1 MKSNKVKAI
10 SDKLS
15 KYDYLA
21 KPDDFIQV
29 TAWINGEG
37 YTIDINDTSI
47 SLTAGQI
54 DAIDY
59 LTKTLEY
66 DEEQK

>member
-66 DEEQK
+66 DEE

>member
-21 KPDDFIQV
+21 KPEDFIQV
-29 TAWINGEG
+29 TTWINGEG

-66 DEEQK
+66 DEE